1 MIDQPFKEFFENLN
15 KTIDDYVD
23 ISDKI
28 LECADLAVKINQSTC
43 DALDK
48 VTQMPIRSSEPSL
61 AQLIFQSRTGSHDNE
76 NNKEA
81 ESLKSKYA
89 VGKLGK

>member
-28 LECADLAVKINQSTC
+28 LECADLAVLT
-43 DALDK
+43 
-48 VTQMPIRSSEPSL
+48 RSPLPSW
-61 AQLIFQSRTGSHDNE
+61 RG
-76 NNKEA
+76 
-81 ESLKSKYA
+81 
-89 VGKLGK
+89 